1 MLSVLPFNNT
11 VDRIEVTGAALLQ
24 VLEWN
29 LAGLCP
35 DQSCDPA
42 EFFQV
47 GGARLSLVVR
57 EDNAGARLA
66 SVEVRQQDGSFSA
79 VEEEEIYSVA
89 ITSFLTLPGKS
100 PIGELIQ
107 DQVRGPTDYE
117 VLVRYIQLHSPLY
130 QTIEGRINIEY
141 IEL

>member
-11 VDRIEVTGAALLQ
+11 VDRIEITGASLLQ

-35 DQSCDPA
+35 DQSCDPP

-47 GGARLSLVVR
+47 GGARLDLVVR
-57 EDNAGARLA
+57 EDNAGARLTR
-66 SVEVRQQDGSFSA
+66 VEVRQQDGSYSA
-79 VEEEEIYSVA
+79 LLEEELYSVA

-100 PIGELIQ
+100 PIGALIQ
-107 DQVRGPTDYE
+107 DQLRGPTDYD
-117 VLVRYIQLHSPLY
+117 VLVKYIQHHSPLY
-130 QTIEGRINIEY
+130 QTIQGRIHIEY
-141 IEL
+141 VE

>member
-11 VDRIEVTGAALLQ
+11 VDRVLVTGAAVLQ

-35 DQSCDPA
+35 DQSCDPP

-47 GGARLSLVVR
+47 AGARLSLVVR
-57 EDNAGARLA
+57 EDNAGARLTR
-66 SVEVRQQDGSFSA
+66 VQVRQEDGSFSDL
-79 VEEEEIYSVA
+79 VEEELYSVA

-100 PIGELIQ
+100 PIGAEIQ

-117 VLVRYIQLHSPLY
+117 VLVRYIEHHSPLH
-130 QTIEGRINIEY
+130 QTLEGRINIEY
-141 IEL
+141 VE

>member
-11 VDRIEVTGAALLQ
+11 VDRVLLTGAAVLQ

-57 EDNAGARLA
+57 EDN
-66 SVEVRQQDGSFSA
+66 
-79 VEEEEIYSVA
+79 VA

-100 PIGELIQ
+100 PIGELILA
-107 DQVRGPTDYE
+107 QVRGPTDYE
-117 VLVRYIQLHSPLY
+117 VLVNYIKLHSPLQ
-130 QTIEGRINIEY
+130 QTIEGRIKIEY
-141 IEL
+141 IE

>member
-11 VDRIEVTGAALLQ
+11 VDRIEVTGAAILE

-57 EDNAGARLA
+57 EDNAGARLTA
-66 SVEVRQQDGSFSA
+66 VEVRQEDGSYSA
-79 VEEEEIYSVA
+79 LLEEELYSVA

-100 PIGELIQ
+100 PIGAQIQ

-117 VLVRYIQLHSPLY
+117 VLVNYIQQHSPLY
-130 QTIEGRINIEY
+130 QTIQGRINIEY
-141 IEL
+141 IQ